1 MEKDNRLVYKVCGV
15 SSVAV
20 AIFTVLFIVLLAV
33 TFDFS
38 EWKGIVN
45 YQNAFHPIQMLTVV
59 PSIVLA
65 ISYVVFVSG
74 LHIYASDNKKIW
86 SQLALSFGL
95 LYAGIS
101 IANYLIQ
108 LVTVIPSIQNGMTE
122 GLTLLVSG
130 YSNSIFYALM
140 ASYFLMCISLF
151 FAAFIFSKEDK
162 NYKWVRRLF
171 VCSALAI
178 PLFLVGAAFNVAII
192 MMLGAIAWLVGATV
206 GMLALGA
213 CFHKEMHGLGFN
225 EGEQHVKDGMDAL

>member
-1 MEKDNRLVYKVCGV
+1 MEKDNRLIYKVCGI
-15 SSVAV
+15 SSIAV
-20 AIFTVLFIVLLAV
+20 AIFAVLFIVLLAF
-33 TFDFS
+33 TFDFA

-59 PSIVLA
+59 PSMLLA

-74 LHIYASDNKKIW
+74 LHIYASGNKKIW
-86 SQLALSFGL
+86 NQLALSFGL

-108 LVTVIPSIQNGMTE
+108 LVTVIPSVQNGMTE

-151 FAAFIFSKEDK
+151 FAAFVFSKEDK
-162 NYKWVRRLF
+162 NYKWIRRLF

-178 PLFLVGAAFNVAII
+178 PLFLVGVAFDIAII
-192 MMLGAIAWLVGATV
+192 MMLGAMAWLIGATV
-206 GMLALGA
+206 GMFALGA
-213 CFHKEMHGLGFN
+213 CFHRETHSLGINKGEMHG
-225 EGEQHVKDGMDAL
+225 